1 MNTLPPDNLFAAEDL
16 QHMPLAARMRP
27 RTLEEFVG
35 QEHLVGPRALLRRA
49 LDSDAPPSMILVGP
63 AGSGKST
70 LATIIAG
77 MTRHHFEPLSA
88 VTSGVS
94 DIRKAAAAAEE
105 RRRLHSRRT
114 LVFLDEIHR
123 LNKAQQDSLLPFV
136 ERGTFTLIG
145 ATTENPFFSLTM
157 PLRSRCRLYQLKPLS
172 AEQVRG
178 LLQRALADGE
188 RGLGTVAVEV
198 APDALAHLSEGC
210 NGDARTALSALEM
223 AVLTAQPDEQGVRH
237 VSLPAAEEALQ
248 QPVLKYD
255 RAGDE
260 HYDTISAFI
269 KAMRGSDP
277 DAAIYWLAKMLEAG
291 EDPRFIARRIV
302 IQAAED
308 VGLADPT
315 ALRVAIAA
323 ADAVEYVG
331 LPEAQ
336 IPLAM
341 ATIHLATA
349 PKSNS
354 AYLAIAQARE
364 DVAKEGA
371 ARVPDYLA
379 GTARLEKSRQPYLY
393 PHDYPGG
400 WVAQDYLPP
409 GLSGRRYYNP
419 KDNRREQ
426 LIAQRLEALR
436 AQREGRSVEAQP
448 PAQSPSAAAPEMPPT
463 TTAGTRDEQG
473 EHTQDSSE

>member
-1 MNTLPPDNLFAAEDL
+1 MNTGPSDNLFSAEDL
-16 QHMPLAARMRP
+16 QHMPLAARLRP

-35 QEHLVGPRALLRRA
+35 QEHLVGPRALLRKA

-70 LATIIAG
+70 LAMIVAG
-77 MTRHHFEPLSA
+77 MTKHHFEPLSA
-88 VTSGVS
+88 VSAGVS
-94 DIRKAAAAAEE
+94 DIRKVAAAADE
-105 RRRLHSRRT
+105 RRALHSRRT
-114 LVFLDEIHR
+114 LLFIDEIHR
-123 LNKAQQDSLLPFV
+123 LNKTQQDSLLPFV

-145 ATTENPFFSLTM
+145 ATTENPFFSLTT
-157 PLRSRCRLYQLKPLS
+157 PLRSRCRLYQLEPL
-172 AEQVRG
+172 ADEAVLG
-178 LLQRALADGE
+178 LLHRALADEE
-188 RGLGTVAVEV
+188 RGLGAVSVAV
-198 APDALAHLSEGC
+198 APEALQHLAAGAG
-210 NGDARTALSALEM
+210 GDARTALSALEM
-223 AVLTAQPDEQGVRH
+223 AVLTAEPDAEGVRH
-237 VSLPAAEEALQ
+237 VSLGAAEEALQ
-248 QPVLKYD
+248 RPVLKYD

-277 DAAIYWLAKMLEAG
+277 DAAVYWLAKMLEAG

-308 VGLADPT
+308 VGLADPL

-331 LPEAQ
+331 LPEGQ

-341 ATIHLATA
+341 AAIYLATA

-354 AYLAIAQARE
+354 AYLAIAQARK
-364 DVAKEGA
+364 DVAEEGA
-371 ARVPDYLA
+371 ARVPDHLA
-379 GTARLEKSRQPYLY
+379 GTTRLDKDGQPYLY
-393 PHDYPGG
+393 PHDYPGA

-426 LIAQRLEALR
+426 LVAERLEALR
-436 AQREGRSVEAQP
+436 ALREGRDAEAPAGGSAP
-448 PAQSPSAAAPEMPPT
+448 PN
-463 TTAGTRDEQG
+463 TAGTRDEQG
-473 EHTQDSSE
+473 EHSEDGSA

>member
-1 MNTLPPDNLFAAEDL
+1 METDTPDNLFSAEDL
-16 QHMPLAARMRP
+16 QHMPLAARLRP
-27 RTLEEFVG
+27 RVLEEFVG
-35 QEHLVGPRALLRRA
+35 QEHLVGPQALLRKA

-70 LATIIAG
+70 LAMVIAG
-77 MTRHHFEPLSA
+77 MTKHHFEPLSA
-88 VTSGVS
+88 VSAGVS
-94 DIRKAAAAAEE
+94 DIRQAAAAAEE
-105 RRRLHSRRT
+105 RRRLHSRRS
-114 LVFLDEIHR
+114 LVFIDEIHR
-123 LNKAQQDSLLPFV
+123 LNKTQQDSLLPFV

-145 ATTENPFFSLTM
+145 ATTENPFFSLTT
-157 PLRSRCRLYQLKPLS
+157 PLRSRCRLYQLQPL
-172 AEQVRG
+172 ADEAVLG
-178 LLQRALADGE
+178 LLYRALAEEE
-188 RGLGTVAVEV
+188 RGLGKIAVEV
-198 APDALAHLSEGC
+198 APEALQHLAEGS

-223 AVLTAQPDEQGVRH
+223 AVMTAQPDAQGVRQ
-237 VSLPAAEEALQ
+237 VSLAAAEEALQ
-248 QPVLKYD
+248 RPVLKYD

-269 KAMRGSDP
+269 KSMRGSDP

-354 AYLAIAQARE
+354 AYLAIAKARE

-371 ARVPDYLA
+371 AQVPDHLA
-379 GTARLEKSRQPYLY
+379 GTTRLDKGKQPYLY
-393 PHDYPGG
+393 PHDHPGA

-409 GLSGRRYYNP
+409 GLSGRHYYNP

-426 LIAQRLEALR
+426 LIAERLEALR
-436 AQREGRSVEAQP
+436 AQRESL
-448 PAQSPSAAAPEMPPT
+448 
-463 TTAGTRDEQG
+463 AGTRDEHG
-473 EHTQDSSE
+473 EHTQEDA

>member
-1 MNTLPPDNLFAAEDL
+1 MPKSPADNLFSQEDL
-16 QHMPLAARMRP
+16 QAMPLAARLRP
-27 RTLEEFVG
+27 RTLAEFVG
-35 QEHLVGPRALLRRA
+35 QGHLVGERALLRKA

-70 LATIIAG
+70 LAMIIAG
-77 MTRHHFEPLSA
+77 MTKHHFEPLSA
-88 VTSGVS
+88 VSSGVG
-94 DIRKAAAAAEE
+94 DIRRVAAQADE
-105 RRRLHSRRT
+105 RRKLHGHRT
-114 LVFLDEIHR
+114 ILFIDEIHR
-123 LNKAQQDSLLPFV
+123 LNKTQQDSLLPYV

-145 ATTENPFFSLTM
+145 ATTENPFFSLTT
-157 PLRSRCRLYQLKPLS
+157 PLRSRCRLYQLQPLTS
-172 AEQVRG
+172 DEVLG
-178 LLQRALADGE
+178 LLQRALAEEE
-188 RGLGTVAVEV
+188 RGLGKIAVDA
-198 APDALAHLSEGC
+198 APDALQHLAEGS

-223 AVLTAQPDEQGVRH
+223 AVLTAQPDEAGVRH
-237 VSLPAAEEALQ
+237 VSLGAAEEALQ
-248 QPVLKYD
+248 RPVLKYD

-336 IPLAM
+336 IPLAL

-354 AYLAIAQARE
+354 AYLAIAKARE

-371 ARVPDYLA
+371 ARVPDHLA
-379 GTARLEKSRQPYLY
+379 GATRLDKSGQPYLY
-393 PHDYPGG
+393 PHDYEGG
-400 WVAQDYLPP
+400 TVAQEYLPP
-409 GLSGRRYYNP
+409 GLAGRQYYTP

-426 LIAQRLEALR
+426 LIAEHLAALR
-436 AQREGRSVEAQP
+436 ARRE
-448 PAQSPSAAAPEMPPT
+448 AARGPKDDAS
-463 TTAGTRDEQG
+463 
-473 EHTQDSSE
+473 EHTEETPGN